1 MTALFGELIA
11 VPQFLVNNALS
22 NSDINVIK
30 RKSLW
35 PANEQ
40 TGYGASNPTFW
51 AKQEVILLHM
61 YAMLCKNLF
70 ELVELGKR
78 LNSDL
83 F

>member
-35 PANEQ
+35 PDNEQ
-40 TGYGASNPTFW
+40 TRYGASNPTPWVFSW

-78 LNSDL
+78 LN
-83 F
+83 